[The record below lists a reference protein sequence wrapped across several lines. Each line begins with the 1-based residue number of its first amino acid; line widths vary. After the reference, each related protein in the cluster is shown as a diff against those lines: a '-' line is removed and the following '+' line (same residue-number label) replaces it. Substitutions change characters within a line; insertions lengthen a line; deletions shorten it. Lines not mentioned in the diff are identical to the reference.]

1 MTKPKIWFT
10 LSAMK
15 KVYYLSTCDTCR
27 RIIKELGIG
36 DEFEYQDIK
45 TEKITAEQIDQMKNL
60 AGNNEALFS
69 RVARKYKEQGL
80 KDKILLEEDYKVLI
94 LQEYT
99 FLKRP
104 VFIIDNHI
112 FIGNTKKTVEA
123 IKAAL

>member
-1 MTKPKIWFT
+1 
-10 LSAMK
+10 MK

-60 AGNNEALFS
+60 AGNYEALFS